1 MIKKNSHFPIKLNLL
16 DRFVSTISPKAGLQ
30 RIQSRAR
37 LQALEGSGYITPA
50 SGKRF
55 SRDWFPSENNAD
67 QDILPKHS
75 SIRAGSRDL
84 YMNNPIAGAILNR
97 ATTNSVGWGLSVQ
110 SRIDRIFLKKT
121 LGWKDEQFAEAE
133 YEIEREF
140 SQWGDSPNC
149 DASRHLWFP
158 DLQVLAFFNTL
169 LSGDVFVALPYKQ
182 RKNSKSSID
191 LCVNVIEGDYVCN
204 PHLSA
209 DTNKL
214 AGGIEVDGDGEVIR
228 YHFRRSTDQYML
240 QFGPSPADKWTSLDA
255 YDQRTGRPQ
264 VLHLFHKERPG
275 QRRGVAMLA
284 PLFEELRQITRL
296 SKAELDAAIVN
307 SFFTV
312 FVKSDFPEEGGLGA
326 GYIPALPSTSI
337 SVDSSL
343 AQSVIDPNSLEAEKL
358 YELGS
363 GSVVEMDSGEEIQLA
378 DPKRPNAQFEPFYVA
393 IVKQLGARIGIP
405 FEVLLLHF
413 AASYSASRGSIL
425 EAWKF
430 FRSQRIWLVRYFNT
444 PIYREVITE
453 NVLANRLDLPG
464 FLEDERYTRAW
475 LGAAW
480 NGISQ
485 GQLDPLRET
494 KADCQKIDYTLT
506 TREDVAAKYNEDGVS
521 DWEGILE
528 RAAREKI
535 SLTEKGLL
543 SSPSSTPEEPTS
555 QDPNKIPEEPEA
567 QPGTPEEEL

>member
-1 MIKKNSHFPIKLNLL
+1 MNQSRKSPFQIKLNLL
-16 DRFVSTISPKAGLQ
+16 DRFVSAVAPRAGLN
-30 RIQSRAR
+30 RIYDRAR
-37 LQALEGSGYITPA
+37 LQALEGSGYITPM

-55 SRDWFPSENNAD
+55 SRDWHPSENNAD

-75 SIRAGSRDL
+75 AIRAGSRDL

-97 ATTNSVGWGLSVQ
+97 TTTNAVGWGLSVQ
-110 SRIDRIFLKKT
+110 SRVDRVFLKKT
-121 LGWKDEQFAEAE
+121 LGWKDEKFAEAE
-133 YEIEREF
+133 YEIERLF
-140 SQWGDSPNC
+140 SQWGDSPDC
-149 DASRHLWFP
+149 DASRHFWFP
-158 DLQVLAFFNTL
+158 DQQVLAFFNTL
-169 LSGDVFVALPYKQ
+169 LSGDVFAALPYKR
-182 RKNSKSSID
+182 RKFSRSQID
-191 LCVNVIEGDYVCN
+191 LCVNIIEGDYVSN

-209 DTNKL
+209 DSNRV

-228 YHFRRSTDQYML
+228 YHFRRPTDRYML

-255 YDQRTGRPQ
+255 YDSRTGRPQ
-264 VLHLFHKERPG
+264 VLHLYHKERPG

-284 PLFEELRQITRL
+284 PLFEEIKQLTRL

-312 FVKSDFPEEGGLGA
+312 FVKSGFPEGGGLGS
-326 GYIPALPSTSI
+326 GYIPQLTPT
-337 SVDSSL
+337 SVDESL
-343 AQSVIDPNSLEAEKL
+343 AQSPNSVVDPNSPEADKV
-358 YELGS
+358 YEMGS
-363 GSVVEMDSGEEIQLA
+363 GSVVEMDTGEEIQLA

-393 IVKQLGARIGIP
+393 IVKQLGARTGIP

-413 AASYSASRGSIL
+413 AASYSASRGAIL

-430 FRSQRIWLVRYFNT
+430 FRSMRIWLVRYFNT

-453 NVLANRLDLPG
+453 YVLNGFLDLPG
-464 FLEDERYTRAW
+464 FLEDESYTRAW

-485 GQLDPLRET
+485 GQLDPMRET
-494 KADCQKIDYTLT
+494 EADCKKIDYTLT

-535 SLTEKGLL
+535 SLTDKGLVGNN
-543 SSPSSTPEEPTS
+543 SNSDAKKAPVKVPEEPAT
-555 QDPNKIPEEPEA
+555 E
-567 QPGTPEEEL
+567 PGTPEDEE